1 MALSSACIR
10 TVEGTTTTIRATM
23 SELPR
28 HLTPELVEQYAR
40 ESETVLEF
48 QRKARLGREKARPLL
63 RERGLIEDLQCGAQT
78 RHRP

>member
-1 MALSSACIR
+1 
-10 TVEGTTTTIRATM
+10 M

-40 ESETVLEF
+40 ESDTVLEF
-48 QRKARLGREKARPLL
+48 QRRARLGREKARPLL
-63 RERGLIEDLQCGAQT
+63 RERGLMEDLKCGAQT